1 MEIDVHNE
9 PKSFAATRLRAA
21 VRRVTQPVVLCRRV
35 ARQRTEGESKLTIFE
50 TLESEV
56 RSYCR
61 SWPVLFDRASGAHL
75 WDADG
80 RQYLDFF
87 AGAGALN
94 YGHNHPDLKAPL
106 LDYLAAD
113 RVVHGLDM
121 STIAKATFLER
132 FQEIILRPRKLD
144 YKVQFPGPTG
154 TNSVETALKLARKVT
169 GRESVISFTNAF
181 HGMTLGA
188 LSVTGNSMKRGGA
201 GVPLVHATP
210 MPYDNYLDG
219 SVPDFMWFERLLE
232 DNGSGLN
239 QPAAVIVETVQGEG
253 GINVA
258 RLEWLQGLADLC
270 RRQDLLLIVDDV
282 QMGCGRT
289 GPFFSF
295 EAAGIVP
302 DIVCLSKS
310 ISGYGL
316 PMALT
321 LFKPELDQWEPGEH
335 NGTFRG
341 HNPAFVTATAAL
353 EFWADDQLEKDVVRK
368 GEQVEQALHGMV
380 DSVQGAQVRGRGLV
394 RGVAFE
400 RPELAAAVCREA
412 FSRGLLMETSGAES
426 EVIKLMPSLLIN
438 DAELEHG
445 LTVVS
450 ESIEAVTARELV
462 GTSTAT
468 NGRSGR

>member
-1 MEIDVHNE
+1 M
-9 PKSFAATRLRAA
+9 
-21 VRRVTQPVVLCRRV
+21 
-35 ARQRTEGESKLTIFE
+35 TIFE

-61 SWPVLFDRASGAHL
+61 SWPVMFDRASGSRM
-75 WDADG
+75 WDVNG
-80 RQYLDFF
+80 KEYLDFF

-94 YGHNHPDLKAPL
+94 YGHNHPDLRAPL
-106 LDYLAAD
+106 LEYLSSD
-113 RVVHGLDM
+113 RVVHSLDM
-121 STIAKATFLER
+121 NTVAKAEFLER
-132 FQEIILRPRKLD
+132 FNEVILKPRELN

-154 TNSVETALKLARKVT
+154 TNAVESALKLVRKIT
-169 GRESVISFTNAF
+169 GRESIISFTNAF

-201 GVPLVHATP
+201 GIPLVHATP
-210 MPYDNYLDG
+210 MPYDNYLHG
-219 SVPDFMWFERLLE
+219 ATPDFIWFERLLQ
-232 DNGSGLN
+232 DSGSGLN
-239 QPAAVIVETVQGEG
+239 DPAGVIVETVQGEG

-258 RLEWLQGLADLC
+258 RLEWLRGLADLC
-270 RRQDLLLIVDDV
+270 KRHDLLLIVDDV

-321 LFKPELDQWEPGEH
+321 LLKPELDVWEPGEH

-341 HNPAFVTATAAL
+341 QNPSFVTAAAAL
-353 EFWADDQLEKDVVRK
+353 NFWTDNRLEKSVLRK
-368 GEQVEQALHGMV
+368 GELIEQALTEVV
-380 DSVQGAQVRGRGLV
+380 DPIPGVSTRGRGLI

-400 RPELAAAVCREA
+400 RPELAGEVCREA
-412 FSRGLLMETSGAES
+412 FERGLLLETSGPES
-426 EVIKLMPSLLIN
+426 EVVKLMPPLVIDDDDL
-438 DAELEHG
+438 AEG
-445 LTVVS
+445 LTIAAQ
-450 ESIEAVTARELV
+450 SIEAVAARQL
-462 GTSTAT
+462 TAT
-468 NGRSGR
+468 TPGASR

>member
-1 MEIDVHNE
+1 M
-9 PKSFAATRLRAA
+9 
-21 VRRVTQPVVLCRRV
+21 
-35 ARQRTEGESKLTIFE
+35 TIFE

-61 SWPVLFDRASGAHL
+61 SWPVMFDRACGSRM
-75 WDADG
+75 WDVNG
-80 RQYLDFF
+80 KEYLDFF

-94 YGHNHPDLKAPL
+94 YGHNHPDLRAPL
-106 LDYLAAD
+106 LEYLSSD
-113 RVVHGLDM
+113 RVVHSLDM
-121 STIAKATFLER
+121 NTVAKAEFLER
-132 FQEIILRPRKLD
+132 FNEVILKPRELN

-154 TNSVETALKLARKVT
+154 TNAVESALKLVRKIT
-169 GRESVISFTNAF
+169 GRESIISFTNAF

-201 GVPLVHATP
+201 GIPLVHATP
-210 MPYDNYLDG
+210 MPYDNYLHG
-219 SVPDFMWFERLLE
+219 ATPDFIWFERLLQ
-232 DNGSGLN
+232 DSGSGLN
-239 QPAAVIVETVQGEG
+239 DPAGVIVETVQGEG

-258 RLEWLQGLADLC
+258 RLEWLRGLADLC
-270 RRQDLLLIVDDV
+270 QRHNLLLIVDDV

-321 LFKPELDQWEPGEH
+321 LLKPELDVWEPGEH

-341 HNPAFVTATAAL
+341 QNPSFVTAAAAL
-353 EFWADDQLEKDVVRK
+353 NFWTDNRLEKSVLRK
-368 GEQVEQALHGMV
+368 GELIEQALTEVV
-380 DSVQGAQVRGRGLV
+380 DPIPGVSTRGRGLI

-400 RPELAAAVCREA
+400 RPELAGEVCREA
-412 FSRGLLMETSGAES
+412 FERGLLLETSGPES
-426 EVIKLMPSLLIN
+426 EVVKLMPPLVIDDDDL
-438 DAELEHG
+438 AEG
-445 LTVVS
+445 LTIAAQ
-450 ESIEAVTARELV
+450 SIEAVAARQL
-462 GTSTAT
+462 TAT
-468 NGRSGR
+468 TSGASR